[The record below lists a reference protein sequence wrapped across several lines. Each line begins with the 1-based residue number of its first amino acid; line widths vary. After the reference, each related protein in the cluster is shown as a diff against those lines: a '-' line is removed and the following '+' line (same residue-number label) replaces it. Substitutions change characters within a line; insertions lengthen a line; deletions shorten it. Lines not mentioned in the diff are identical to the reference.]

1 MPATGTVR
9 FMYRKAR
16 KVGLAKKKR
25 PGGSLVPTSFSL
37 TVSFANTNA
46 SYILNSSSLTFFVFG
61 PLIGASREKM
71 VVGKAASSS
80 LRKDNFC

>member
-25 PGGSLVPTSFSL
+25 PGGSLVPISFSL
-37 TVSFANTNA
+37 TVSFANT
-46 SYILNSSSLTFFVFG
+46 SSLTSSVFG